1 MVGKI
6 RGNINEGLCPE
17 EPTKKEQNKLVAL
30 EVGLAKA
37 VQMLIPD
44 RWVVDTRFHAEKTG
58 VQRPPERP
66 WLNRLTTQM
75 ASCGH

>member
-1 MVGKI
+1 M
-6 RGNINEGLCPE
+6 
-17 EPTKKEQNKLVAL
+17 LVAL

-58 VQRPPERP
+58 VQRLPESPR
-66 WLNRLTTQM
+66 LNRLTTQM